1 MRTICLTI
9 GFLCLAVLLV
19 GQKPEAPPAI
29 TDAHR
34 AQFFKAQLQVNQ
46 AQAAMTAAQQ
56 TFQAAVADLSKD
68 CGEKFAPSALTD
80 QSNVVV
86 ANTRANREST
96 FTVLNT
102 WMSMVIAPD
111 LCCKATGLN

>member
-34 AQFFKAQLQVNQ
+34 AQFFKAQLAVNQ

-68 CGEKFAPSALTD
+68 CGEKFLPQMGPNGD
-80 QSNVVV
+80 PVCV
-86 ANTRANREST
+86 AKPAE
-96 FTVLNT
+96 
-102 WMSMVIAPD
+102 
-111 LCCKATGLN
+111 KKEGQK

>member
-19 GQKPEAPPAI
+19 GQAPKPEAPPAI

-68 CGEKFAPSALTD
+68 CGEKFAPSMGPQGD
-80 QSNVVV
+80 PVC
-86 ANTRANREST
+86 
-96 FTVLNT
+96 
-102 WMSMVIAPD
+102 IAKPAE
-111 LCCKATGLN
+111 KKEGAK

>member
-34 AQFFKAQLQVNQ
+34 AQFFKAQLQINQ

-56 TFQAAVADLSKD
+56 TMQAAVTDLSKD
-68 CGEKFAPSALTD
+68 CGEKFTPSMGPAGDPVCT
-80 QSNVVV
+80 
-86 ANTRANREST
+86 AKPEPAKE
-96 FTVLNT
+96 
-102 WMSMVIAPD
+102 
-111 LCCKATGLN
+111 KK

>member
-34 AQFFKAQLQVNQ
+34 AQFFKAQLEVNQ

-56 TFQAAVADLSKD
+56 TMQAAVADLSKD
-68 CGEKFAPSALTD
+68 CGEKFTPQMGPQGD
-80 QSNVVV
+80 PVCV
-86 ANTRANREST
+86 AKPEPAKPAE
-96 FTVLNT
+96 
-102 WMSMVIAPD
+102 
-111 LCCKATGLN
+111 KK